1 MNQPNARGSC
11 CAVVGHVKRMRKL
24 VGLNLPFEVLVK
36 DFKQGK
42 KLHILRPQAD
52 FLHIKSISE
61 IDNVNLLH

>member
-1 MNQPNARGSC
+1 
-11 CAVVGHVKRMRKL
+11 MRKL

-52 FLHIKSISE
+52 FLQIKKVFLE
-61 IDNVNLLH
+61 MDNVLLLH